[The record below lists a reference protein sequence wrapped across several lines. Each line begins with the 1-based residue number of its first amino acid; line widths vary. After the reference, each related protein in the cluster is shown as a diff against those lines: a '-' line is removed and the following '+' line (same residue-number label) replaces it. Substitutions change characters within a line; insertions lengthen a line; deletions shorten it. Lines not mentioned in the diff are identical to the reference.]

1 MWKRNDELEIVQY
14 TRYNDFRDE
23 MLEIRY
29 WKLES

>member
-1 MWKRNDELEIVQY
+1 MWKRNDGLEIVQY
-14 TRYNDFRDE
+14 TRYNDFGDE